1 MSIHGYVGN
10 IITANPT
17 APTSTVASGVWTTEQ
32 QLAAKSAGNWPFTIP
47 TQQISRS
54 LRFNSADTAYLSRT
68 LGTSNRRTFTFS
80 AWLKRSLLASTQCV
94 FGNINYAGGG
104 STNQQFFLGF
114 TGSDQLDMFH
124 YNNGTQN
131 QVTSTA
137 VYRDPSAWYHIV
149 GAVDTTQ
156 ATSSNRLKIYVN
168 GSQITTLTTATY
180 PPQNTDTFINAN
192 LATGIGR
199 QEGTGI
205 SGSYFFSGYQTE
217 IYFIDGQALTPSSF
231 GQINASTGVWEPL
244 AYAGT
249 YGTNG
254 FYLNFSDN
262 SGTTSTTLGKDY
274 SGNGNNW
281 TPNNF
286 SVTAGAGND
295 SLVDS
300 PTAYGTD
307 TGVGGEVRGN
317 YATLNPIAASTNLT
331 ISDGNLRVVS
341 ASGADIWC
349 GQGTMALT
357 YPVYMEGQVIGSHSN
372 DSGIGIYDI
381 TQSLGTFNGNGSN
394 VIGSASTAYAMT
406 FNNGSIKNSNSVS
419 SYGTAFVN
427 NDIWMMAF
435 DPVNG
440 KIWWGKN
447 GTWFNSGNPAAGT
460 NPAFSSITGTKIFG
474 YSVLS
479 TGVGFIYNA
488 GQRAFAYTAPSGF
501 KALCTQ
507 NLPTP
512 TIGATSTT
520 QANDY
525 FDVTLYTGTGAT
537 QSITNSGS
545 MQPDFLWIKQRGN
558 ATSHCLTD
566 NVRGVNS
573 QLISNSTD
581 AQYTATDCIT
591 AINSNGFTVGAN
603 TQTAPDVNF
612 TVGGTYVGWQ
622 WKANGAG
629 SSNTA
634 GTITSTV
641 SASTTSGF
649 SIVSFTST
657 GSQGTVGHGLGI
669 APSMIIMKQRSSG
682 SAWSVYHV
690 SIGNTKRLVLNATD
704 AEATDSVWG
713 NTTPTS
719 TVFTQNVSVSTPTA
733 IAYCFAPVAGYSAF
747 GSFTGNGSNDGVFVY
762 TGFRPEWVMLKS
774 ATQAYRWYML
784 DAARNTYNVM
794 NGRLF
799 ANNSNAEATN
809 SDILDFTS
817 NGFKIRTSDA
827 EINGSGQTIIYACFA
842 EFPFK
847 YALAR

>member
-1 MSIHGYVGN
+1 MAIDFGYD
-10 IITANPT
+10 
-17 APTSTVASGVWTTEQ
+17 ASG
-32 QLAAKSAGNWPFTIP
+32 
-47 TQQISRS
+47 R
-54 LRFNSADTAYLSRT
+54 
-68 LGTSNRRTFTFS
+68 
-80 AWLKRSLLASTQCV
+80 
-94 FGNINYAGGG
+94 
-104 STNQQFFLGF
+104 
-114 TGSDQLDMFH
+114 
-124 YNNGTQN
+124 
-131 QVTSTA
+131 
-137 VYRDPSAWYHIV
+137 
-149 GAVDTTQ
+149 
-156 ATSSNRLKIYVN
+156 
-168 GSQITTLTTATY
+168 
-180 PPQNTDTFINAN
+180 
-192 LATGIGR
+192 
-199 QEGTGI
+199 
-205 SGSYFFSGYQTE
+205 
-217 IYFIDGQALTPSSF
+217 
-231 GQINASTGVWEPL
+231 
-244 AYAGT
+244 
-249 YGTNG
+249 
-254 FYLNFSDN
+254 
-262 SGTTSTTLGKDY
+262 
-274 SGNGNNW
+274 GNNW
-281 TPNNF
+281 TANNL
-286 SVTAGAGND
+286 SSTAGAGND
-295 SLVDS
+295 SLTDT
-300 PTAYGTD
+300 PTSYGTD

-317 YATLNPIAASTNLT
+317 YCTWNPLRLSGATLTNGNLDATTGNTGSANGGYLTGTFWMPTSGKYYFEVTPTNVNEIAIGLTTDSNNRAAVYYRAGDVYINGSVSFTGSSYTNNDVIGVAVDMDALT
-331 ISDGNLRVVS
+331 IRFYKNNTAQGSGTSSLS
-341 ASGADIWC
+341 AMTGPFVPAIAHLSGA
-349 GQGTMALT
+349 G
-357 YPVYMEGQVIGSHSN
+357 
-372 DSGIGIYDI
+372 
-381 TQSLGTFNGNGSN
+381 
-394 VIGSASTAYAMT
+394 
-406 FNNGSIKNSNSVS
+406 
-419 SYGTAFVN
+419 
-427 NDIWMMAF
+427 
-435 DPVNG
+435 
-440 KIWWGKN
+440 
-447 GTWFNSGNPAAGT
+447 
-460 NPAFSSITGTKIFG
+460 SSIAVANF
-474 YSVLS
+474 
-479 TGVGFIYNA
+479 